1 MLAPQDPLGQ
11 LPVQASTF
19 VGDVDGVYYL
29 CLAICGFFFFL
40 VTGLLAYSVLKWR
53 RRTPD
58 QPAAS
63 DVTHNTALEVAWT
76 VVPLMILMVLFAWG
90 WKGALDMTV
99 APADSMQ
106 FQVVGQQWEW
116 QVTHPGSPG
125 PVINEMWVPINTN
138 VKVTLYSNDV
148 LHAFFVPA
156 FRIKRDV
163 LPGRY
168 QMVWFNA
175 TRPSPRDPE
184 TGKSIGYPVFCA
196 EYCGTN
202 HSYMLAKVHVVTQEE
217 WDTRPWE
224 ILPEEPVEL
233 GEYIYERRCKACHTI
248 DGSLLTGPTFKGVWG
263 REEEMEDGQKII
275 VDEAYVME
283 SIKSPNAKRVKGF
296 TSQMSLFPDI
306 TDTQIEGIIAYLKTL
321 Q

>member
-1 MLAPQDPLGQ
+1 VLAPQDPLGQ
-11 LPVQASTF
+11 LPVKASTF

-29 CLAICGFFFFL
+29 CLAICAFFFFL
-40 VTGLLAYSVLKWR
+40 ITGLLIYAVIKWR
-53 RRTPD
+53 RRSPD

-63 DVTHNTALEVAWT
+63 DVTHHTTLEVVWT
-76 VVPLMILMVLFAWG
+76 VVPLIILMVLFAWG

-99 APADSMQ
+99 APADSVQ
-106 FQVVGQQWEW
+106 FQAVGQQWEW
-116 QVTHPGSPG
+116 QITHPGSPT
-125 PVINEMWVPINTN
+125 PVINEMWVPVNTN

-175 TRPSPRDPE
+175 TRTSPRDPE
-184 TGKSIGYPVFCA
+184 TGESIGYPMFCA

-202 HSYMLAKVHVVTQEE
+202 HSYMIAKIHVVTQEE

-224 ILPEEPVEL
+224 VLPEDPVEL
-233 GEYIYERRCKACHTI
+233 GEYIYERRCKSCHTI
-248 DGSLLTGPTFKGVWG
+248 DGGELTGPTFKGVFG
-263 REEEMEDGQKII
+263 REEEMEDGQKVV
-275 VDEAYVME
+275 VDEAYIIE
-283 SIKSPNAKRVKGF
+283 SIKEPNAKRVKGYP
-296 TSQMSLFPDI
+296 SQMSLFPDI